1 MFKEFKDFITTGT
14 VIDFAVGVILAG
26 AVGGVVNGFVADI
39 AMPIIGKLAGG
50 IDFKE
55 ALKIVLTQAIIG
67 ADGVVTTPEV
77 AIKIGSWITS
87 IINLITIGIVLFFIV
102 KFYNKIRKPI
112 VAAPSGPTELDILK
126 EIRDSLK
133 K

>member
-1 MFKEFKDFITTGT
+1 MFKEFKDFITTGN

-55 ALKIVLTQAIIG
+55 ALKIA
-67 ADGVVTTPEV
+67 
-77 AIKIGSWITS
+77 
-87 IINLITIGIVLFFIV
+87 
-102 KFYNKIRKPI
+102 
-112 VAAPSGPTELDILK
+112 
-126 EIRDSLK
+126 
-133 K
+133 

>member
-1 MFKEFKDFITTGT
+1 MFKEFKDFITTGN

-55 ALKIVLTQAIIG
+55 ALKIVLTPATIE
-67 ADGVVTTPEV
+67 ADGVVTSPEV

-87 IINLITIGIVLFFIV
+87 IINLITIGVVLFFIV

-112 VAAPSGPTELDILK
+112 AAAPSGPTELDILK